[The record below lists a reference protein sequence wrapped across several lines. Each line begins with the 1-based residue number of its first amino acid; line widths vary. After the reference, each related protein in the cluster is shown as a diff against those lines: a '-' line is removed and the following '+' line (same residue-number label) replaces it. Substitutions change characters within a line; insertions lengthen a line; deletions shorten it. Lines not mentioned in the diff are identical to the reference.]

1 MASKTKLKTLSFFV
15 FLLSFS
21 ISQKGFSQNNL
32 LGKWMDKE
40 HKEKKIEM
48 YLGGDK
54 KIYGK
59 SKSGTIVFKSLIF
72 DSKAKIYSG
81 ILIDPANDAEFSI
94 IINQPTA
101 DSFTFSVKKFIFSK
115 KFTFIRLL

>member
-15 FLLSFS
+15 FLFSFS

-59 SKSGTIVFKSLIF
+59 SESGTIVFKSLIF
-72 DSKAKIYSG
+72 DSKAKIFSG

-101 DSFTFSVKKFIFSK
+101 DSFTFSVKKLIFSK

>member
-1 MASKTKLKTLSFFV
+1 MATTTKIRTLSFFA
-15 FLLSFS
+15 FLFSFS
-21 ISQKGFSQNNL
+21 ISQKGFSQNSL

-48 YLGGDK
+48 YSGSDK

-59 SKSGTIVFKSLIF
+59 SESGVIVFKSLVF
-72 DSKAKIYSG
+72 DSKTKIYSG
-81 ILIDPANDAEFSI
+81 ILINPDDNAEFSI
-94 IINQPTA
+94 EIKQPTI

-115 KFTFIRLL
+115 KFTFIRPL

>member
-1 MASKTKLKTLSFFV
+1 MATKTKLKTLSFFV

-48 YLGGDK
+48 CLGGDK

-59 SKSGTIVFKSLIF
+59 SESGTIVFKSLAF

-94 IINQPTA
+94 IINQSTA

>member
-1 MASKTKLKTLSFFV
+1 MVTKIKIFSFFA
-15 FLLSFS
+15 FLFSFS
-21 ISQKGFSQNNL
+21 ISQRVFAQNSI

-48 YLGGDK
+48 YLSSDK

-59 SKSGTIVFKSLIF
+59 SESGIIVFKSLIF
-72 DSKAKIYSG
+72 NSKAKTYSG
-81 ILIDPANDAEFSI
+81 ILIDPANNAQLI
-94 IINQPTA
+94 IVINQPSV

-115 KFTFIRLL
+115 KITFLTSL

>member
-1 MASKTKLKTLSFFV
+1 MVTKIKVFSFFA
-15 FLLSFS
+15 FLFSFS
-21 ISQKGFSQNNL
+21 ISQRVFSQNNL
-32 LGKWMDKE
+32 LGRWMDKE

-59 SKSGTIVFKSLIF
+59 SENGTIVFKSLAF

-81 ILIDPANDAEFSI
+81 ILIDPANNAKFSI

-115 KFTFIRLL
+115 KFTFIRSL